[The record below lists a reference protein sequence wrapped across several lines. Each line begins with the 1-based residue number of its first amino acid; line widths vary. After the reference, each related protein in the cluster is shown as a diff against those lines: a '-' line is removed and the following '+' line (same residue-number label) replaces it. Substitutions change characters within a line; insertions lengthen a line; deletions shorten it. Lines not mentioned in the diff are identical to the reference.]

1 MASTLQLTLLRRAA
15 SAALRPAVQ
24 QQGPAAALALGIG
37 RRAFSDAGAGGGDM
51 GDGSSNITYSGGQA
65 TQGQGGFYGAG
76 GARRVTQ

>member
-1 MASTLQLTLLRRAA
+1 MASALQLTLLRRLAPTVTAA
-15 SAALRPAVQ
+15 IRARAQAS
-24 QQGPAAALALGIG
+24 PAAALAM
-37 RRAFSDAGAGGGDM
+37 RRAGFSDAAGGGDM